1 MERPGGGAPKGVTRT
16 DNEHRREL
24 EKSTLR
30 FLVSPLE
37 SAFKSAVSTSA
48 RIMAKGCP
56 SGREETGQASSKY
69 VPENGKFLEGIIMRI
84 ECETRGRNLVVRLNG
99 ELDLLTADAFRQTV
113 ERALDRSGAKNL
125 FLNLEG
131 VTFIDSSGLGV
142 ILGRFKRISQ
152 ISGRM
157 GIIGPTPGVRPILE
171 LSGIFR
177 IIPILESEAAISGA
191 RG

>member
-1 MERPGGGAPKGVTRT
+1 
-16 DNEHRREL
+16 
-24 EKSTLR
+24 
-30 FLVSPLE
+30 
-37 SAFKSAVSTSA
+37 
-48 RIMAKGCP
+48 
-56 SGREETGQASSKY
+56 
-69 VPENGKFLEGIIMRI
+69 MRI
-84 ECETRGRNLVVRLNG
+84 ECETQGRNLVVRLNG

-152 ISGRM
+152 IRGRM